1 MQNCDGMRG
10 IGYKRHVLA
19 QLLFRFLASLP
30 LSVVHWLGALTGWI
44 TYAVSAK
51 YRERLRCNLSQAVGP
66 VKRSLRHQVIAETG
80 KQAFELP
87 WILLRAHREVVSRV
101 IKVSG
106 WDLVDAA
113 HADGAGI
120 LFLTPHLGCFEIT
133 AQYYAAHAPMTV
145 LYRPP
150 NHAALQPLIAAGRQR
165 AGLSIA
171 PADVGGVRRLIK
183 TLRRHEAIGM
193 LPDQTPDVGEGM
205 WAPFFDRPAW
215 TMTLAARL
223 TEVRDVRVIC
233 AWAERLPAGRGYH
246 LRLSAPAAPIEG
258 DTAARVVA
266 INQAMEALIRACPAQ
281 YLWGYHRYRRPGGA
295 PPRPDVTA

>member
-1 MQNCDGMRG
+1 M
-10 IGYKRHVLA
+10 LA
-19 QLLFRFLASLP
+19 QLLFRVVASLP
-30 LSVVHWLGALTGWI
+30 LSVVHRLGVLAGWI
-44 TYAVSAK
+44 TYAASAK
-51 YRERLRCNLSQAVGP
+51 YRERLRCNLAQAMGP
-66 VKRSLRHQVIAETG
+66 VKRALRHQVIGETG

-87 WILLRAHREVVSRV
+87 WILLRPHHEVVSQV
-101 IKVSG
+101 VKVSG
-106 WDLVDAA
+106 WGVVEAA

-133 AQYYAAHAPMTV
+133 SQYYAAHAPITV

-150 NHAALQPLIAAGRQR
+150 NHPALQPLIATGRQR
-165 AGLSIA
+165 AGQSIA
-171 PADVGGVRRLIK
+171 PADVSGVRRLIK

-193 LPDQTPDVGEGM
+193 LPDQTPDIGEGM

-246 LRLSAPAAPIEG
+246 LRFMLPGHPIEG
-258 DTAARVVA
+258 DTAARVIA
-266 INQAMEALIRACPAQ
+266 INRAMEDLIRACPTQ
-281 YLWGYHRYRRPGGA
+281 YLWGYHRYRRPRGA
-295 PPRPDVTA
+295 PPPESEA

>member
-1 MQNCDGMRG
+1 MLRQA
-10 IGYKRHVLA
+10 VLA
-19 QLLFRFLASLP
+19 AGMTALVGGAAAAAPFDHMSCKGEPFEVRITVSNVKQNAGLMTVELFRNDPDGFLNKQ
-30 LSVVHWLGALTGWI
+30 G
-44 TYAVSAK
+44 
-51 YRERLRCNLSQAVGP
+51 RL
-66 VKRSLRHQVIAETG
+66 
-80 KQAFELP
+80 F
-87 WILLRAHREVVSRV
+87 RV
-101 IKVSG
+101 R
-106 WDLVDAA
+106 
-113 HADGAGI
+113 
-120 LFLTPHLGCFEIT
+120 
-133 AQYYAAHAPMTV
+133 YAAHAPMTV